1 MPGDASLT
9 GSTSKEKESRNV
21 AQGGRSE
28 DGANI
33 IEVGYSPDLPPQLEG
48 YLEKIEKEDHFLKNQ
63 VLDDQTGQTLV
74 TSSQAQ
80 KPKIVLPLT
89 MTEYQA
95 GFGKSIELAWR
106 WLSEWSKRV
115 RKMLGAQVDF
125 KSET

>member
-1 MPGDASLT
+1 MPDDASLI
-9 GSTSKEKESRNV
+9 GSTRKEKESRSV
-21 AQGGRSE
+21 TQEGRSE

-33 IEVGYSPDLPPQLEG
+33 VEVGYSPDFPPKLED
-48 YLEKIEKEDHFLKNQ
+48 YLEKVEKEDHFLKNQ

-89 MTEYQA
+89 MTEYQT
-95 GFGKSIELAWR
+95 GFGKSIESAWR

-115 RKMLGAQVDF
+115 RKMLGAQVGF
-125 KSET
+125 KEQ